1 MTKSRVNSAETQYL
15 QQRGIYRS
23 TTTKNNLVVQKMAV
37 KLSDELNDQNML
49 RLARHII
56 RMVFKLTKYYYAA
69 NPDVKEIIM
78 KNLSDSYRYECKM
91 HNKLVPIERYVLN
104 TEKSIGWD
112 WVLPD
117 E

>member
-1 MTKSRVNSAETQYL
+1 MVA
-15 QQRGIYRS
+15 
-23 TTTKNNLVVQKMAV
+23 
-37 KLSDELNDQNML
+37 KLSDELDHQNTL

-69 NPDVKEIIM
+69 SPEVKEIII